1 MPSIR
6 SLWDRLTRYPGG
18 ARLFSFLIGRIAPYT
33 GTVSPRVL
41 ELRPGF
47 ARVRMRDRRRVR
59 NHLDSVHAIA
69 VLNLAE
75 LSSGLALH
83 YGLPPGTRAILTSLS
98 IEYRKKARGTL
109 TAEARAPVP
118 PTAEKREY
126 ELESVIR
133 DESGEAVATARARWL
148 VAPLESA
155 GGEPLQ

>member
-83 YGLPPGTRAILTSLS
+83 YGLPPGTQAILISLS